1 MANDSLST
9 LIKRLAVAAVEQK
22 QLSTFIVGNVVSTNP
37 LKIKINQKLFI
48 DKEFFTMT
56 QTAKTAALK
65 KGDKVALIR
74 AYGGQSYLLIDK
86 VV

>member
-1 MANDSLST
+1 
-9 LIKRLAVAAVEQK
+9 
-22 QLSTFIVGNVVSTNP
+22 
-37 LKIKINQKLFI
+37 
-48 DKEFFTMT
+48 MT
-56 QTAKTAALK
+56 QTAKDAKLK

>member
-1 MANDSLST
+1 MANDSLNT

-22 QLSTFIVGNVVSTNP
+22 QLSTFIVGSVVAASP
-37 LKIKINQKLFI
+37 LKIKINQI

-56 QTAKTAALK
+56 QTAKDAKLK